1 MTDRPEAENQAP
13 RGRPEAADGEWH
25 RVHPIS
31 PWVRG
36 WVVLVAMLFFG
47 SQSFGEDAI
56 RALMG
61 QGEFR
66 AARGLW
72 ITLAVYAGVFV
83 IMVVIYYFS
92 WRFTKYQLADEQVL
106 LDTGVIFRQ
115 HRRVRYDR
123 VQAVDIRQPLL
134 ARIFGLAELK
144 FEAAD
149 GGSTAM
155 QLSFIK
161 EAEARVLRA
170 EIMGRAA
177 GIRAGA
183 SPETVAD
190 LGPAVA
196 AEAAVA
202 TEGTAGPQG
211 DGEAEGPQ
219 GDGGPEGPQGAG
231 GAGAPAQGEP
241 GALEVPAGTQPTDV
255 AAVPPTSV
263 PPNRLPPIP
272 EAPEQVMLQVP
283 VGRMI
288 GALLLSTAVVV
299 MLSILAMMVVAAA
312 VLDTVLPQEG
322 EDNWWLVLGFAL
334 IPFAFSLIGVVWGGF
349 NKGYNFTVATSPDG
363 MRLRYGLLETSQQTV
378 PPGRVQAVRISQGLL
393 WRPFGW
399 YKMVVNV
406 AGYGPTIEGGA
417 GDKSLV
423 LPVGTIEDVMR
434 VLSVVVPDPGLGPEY
449 RDQGPEHTVH
459 GPDGTG
465 VAPEGATVE
474 LDGTGVEPAG
484 AGVGTEEP
492 ESAPA
497 EPESA
502 PEDSEDAPSVIR
514 EGITGL
520 GDRHGFTSA
529 PRRVWWLDPL
539 TWRRNAYRST
549 RTLLMLRSGRL
560 ERYLQ
565 LIPHERIQ
573 SVDLQQG
580 PLLRRLSVA
589 TLRFHS
595 TPGPVSPQLIHA
607 DVEVAARL
615 FLEEADIAAVSRR
628 MRDRN
633 QWMRQEELER
643 FEQRTR
649 QAVQQ

>member
-1 MTDRPEAENQAP
+1 MTGGPAEGPAQDPVTGAQESP

-36 WVVLVAMLFFG
+36 WVILVAMLFFG

-56 RALMG
+56 RALLG
-61 QGEFR
+61 QGEFQ

-161 EAEARVLRA
+161 EDEARVLRA

-183 SPETVAD
+183 SPAVAAD
-190 LGPAVA
+190 LGPEAPAA
-196 AEAAVA
+196 AEGLPSGPSGQPDTDAA
-202 TEGTAGPQG
+202 E
-211 DGEAEGPQ
+211 
-219 GDGGPEGPQGAG
+219 
-231 GAGAPAQGEP
+231 PAHP
-241 GALEVPAGTQPTDV
+241 GAA
-255 AAVPPTSV
+255 PPSGVTASA
-263 PPNRLPPIP
+263 PPIP

-288 GALLLSTAVVV
+288 GALLLSTALVV
-299 MLSILAMMVVAAA
+299 MLSILVVMVAGAAI
-312 VLDTVLPQEG
+312 LDGVIPQEG
-322 EDNWWLVLGFAL
+322 EDNWWRILLFAM
-334 IPFAFSLIGVVWGGF
+334 IPFAFSLIGVAWSGF
-349 NKGYNFTVATSPDG
+349 NRGYNFTVATSPDG

-378 PPGRVQAVRISQGLL
+378 PPGRVQAVRISQSLL

-399 YKMVVNV
+399 YKVVVNV
-406 AGYGPTIEGGA
+406 AGYGPAVEGGA
-417 GDKSLV
+417 ADKSTV
-423 LPVGTIEDVMR
+423 LPVGTLEDVLR
-434 VLSVVVPDPGLGPEY
+434 VLSVVAPDPGLDPEESE
-449 RDQGPEHTVH
+449 D
-459 GPDGTG
+459 
-465 VAPEGATVE
+465 VAEVFR
-474 LDGTGVEPAG
+474 
-484 AGVGTEEP
+484 AGV
-492 ESAPA
+492 
-497 EPESA
+497 
-502 PEDSEDAPSVIR
+502 
-514 EGITGL
+514 TGL
-520 GDRHGFTSA
+520 GDGHGFRHS

-573 SVDLQQG
+573 SVDLHQG

-595 TPGPVSPQLIHA
+595 TPGPVVTQLIHA

-633 QWMRQEELER
+633 QWMRQEELAR

-649 QAVQQ
+649 QVVQQ

>member
-1 MTDRPEAENQAP
+1 MTGQPAEADGQGPDERPDAADGQTP
-13 RGRPEAADGEWH
+13 RRRPEAADGEWH

-36 WVVLVAMLFFG
+36 WVILVAMLFFG

-56 RALMG
+56 RALLG
-61 QGEFR
+61 QGEFQ

-177 GIRAGA
+177 GIRAGV
-183 SPETVAD
+183 SPETAAE
-190 LGPAVA
+190 LGPAGPAGLAVA
-196 AEAAVA
+196 AGAAAAATTEEA
-202 TEGTAGPQG
+202 
-211 DGEAEGPQ
+211 DGAEP
-219 GDGGPEGPQGAG
+219 PEDVGA
-231 GAGAPAQGEP
+231 A
-241 GALEVPAGTQPTDV
+241 
-255 AAVPPTSV
+255 
-263 PPNRLPPIP
+263 PIP

-288 GALLLSTAVVV
+288 GSLMLSTAVVV
-299 MLSILAMMVVAAA
+299 MLSILILMVVAAA

-322 EDNWWLVLGFAL
+322 EDNWWLVLLFAL

-378 PPGRVQAVRISQGLL
+378 PPGRVQAVRVSQGLL

-406 AGYGPTIEGGA
+406 AGYGPSIEGGA
-417 GDKSLV
+417 ADKSLV

-434 VLSVVVPDPGLGPEY
+434 VLSVVVPDPGLGPE
-449 RDQGPEHTVH
+449 RTAMVPEELETAPDQSQDA
-459 GPDGTG
+459 PDQSDD
-465 VAPEGATVE
+465 AP
-474 LDGTGVEPAG
+474 DQF
-484 AGVGTEEP
+484 
-492 ESAPA
+492 
-497 EPESA
+497 
-502 PEDSEDAPSVIR
+502 EDAPAVIR

-520 GDRHGFTSA
+520 GDGHGFTCA

-595 TPGPVSPQLIHA
+595 TPGPVAPQLVHA
-607 DVEVAARL
+607 DEEVAARL

-643 FEQRTR
+643 FDQRTR

>member
-1 MTDRPEAENQAP
+1 MTGGPAEDPAQEPVTEAHEAQGAP
-13 RGRPEAADGEWH
+13 RGRPEAADGQWH

-36 WVVLVAMLFFG
+36 WVILVAMLFFG

-56 RALMG
+56 RALLG
-61 QGEFR
+61 QGEFQ

-149 GGSTAM
+149 GGATAM
-155 QLSFIK
+155 QLSYIK
-161 EAEARVLRA
+161 EGEARVLRA

-183 SPETVAD
+183 SPEAAAD
-190 LGPAVA
+190 LGPDAPA
-196 AEAAVA
+196 AADGHPAGDHPAEA
-202 TEGTAGPQG
+202 EPS
-211 DGEAEGPQ
+211 
-219 GDGGPEGPQGAG
+219 GASG
-231 GAGAPAQGEP
+231 QSDTDRAEP
-241 GALEVPAGTQPTDV
+241 GHPG
-255 AAVPPTSV
+255 AAPPSHVTASA
-263 PPNRLPPIP
+263 PPIP
-272 EAPEQVMLQVP
+272 EAPEQVMLRVP
-283 VGRMI
+283 VGRMV
-288 GALLLSTAVVV
+288 GALLLSTGMAVMIAIPLV
-299 MLSILAMMVVAAA
+299 LVVAAWILDA
-312 VLDTVLPQEG
+312 VIPQEG
-322 EDNWWLVLGFAL
+322 EDNWWRILLFAL
-334 IPFAFSLIGVVWGGF
+334 IPFAFSLIGYVWSGF

-378 PPGRVQAVRISQGLL
+378 PPGRVQGVLIQQSLL

-406 AGYGPTIEGGA
+406 AGYGIMAQGTGA
-417 GDKSLV
+417 DKSVV
-423 LPVGTIEDVMR
+423 LPVGTIEDVLR
-434 VLSVVVPDPGLGPEY
+434 VLSVVVPDPGLGPDDAEDVPAVI
-449 RDQGPEHTVH
+449 RA
-459 GPDGTG
+459 G
-465 VAPEGATVE
+465 VA
-474 LDGTGVEPAG
+474 
-484 AGVGTEEP
+484 
-492 ESAPA
+492 
-497 EPESA
+497 
-502 PEDSEDAPSVIR
+502 
-514 EGITGL
+514 GL
-520 GDRHGFTSA
+520 GDGHGFTHS

-539 TWRRNAYRST
+539 TWRRNAFRST
-549 RTLLMLRSGRL
+549 RTMVMLRSGRL

-565 LIPHERIQ
+565 LMPHERIQ
-573 SVDLQQG
+573 SVDLRQG

-595 TPGPVSPQLIHA
+595 TPGPVVPQLIHA

-633 QWMRQEELER
+633 QWMRQEELAR

-649 QAVQQ
+649 QVVQQ

>member
-1 MTDRPEAENQAP
+1 MTGGPAEDPAQEMTDGKETVPGAAEPVPGPTEPLPGPTETQRA
-13 RGRPEAADGEWH
+13 RPEAADGQWH

-47 SQSFGEDAI
+47 TQSFGEDAI
-56 RALMG
+56 RALLG
-61 QGEFR
+61 QGEFE

-92 WRFTKYQLADEQVL
+92 WRFTKYQLAEEQVL

-155 QLSFIK
+155 QLSFVK

-177 GIRAGA
+177 GIQAGA
-183 SPETVAD
+183 SPEAVAD
-190 LGPAVA
+190 RGPAGADA
-196 AEAAVA
+196 AEQP
-202 TEGTAGPQG
+202 AGM
-211 DGEAEGPQ
+211 EAEL
-219 GDGGPEGPQGAG
+219 PENA
-231 GAGAPAQGEP
+231 A
-241 GALEVPAGTQPTDV
+241 ALA
-255 AAVPPTSV
+255 
-263 PPNRLPPIP
+263 IP

-283 VGRMI
+283 VKRMI
-288 GALLLSTAVVV
+288 GSLLLSTSVVV
-299 MLSILAMMVVAAA
+299 MVSILIVMVAAAA
-312 VLDTVLPQEG
+312 VLDAVLPQEG
-322 EDNWWLVLGFAL
+322 EDNWWVILLFAL

-406 AGYGPTIEGGA
+406 AGYGPSLEGGA
-417 GDKSLV
+417 ADKSTV
-423 LPVGTIEDVMR
+423 LPVGTMEDVLR
-434 VLSVVVPDPGLGPEY
+434 VLSVVVPDPGLGPE
-449 RDQGPEHTVH
+449 DNGMVPENA
-459 GPDGTG
+459 DR
-465 VAPEGATVE
+465 AA
-474 LDGTGVEPAG
+474 
-484 AGVGTEEP
+484 EE
-492 ESAPA
+492 
-497 EPESA
+497 
-502 PEDSEDAPSVIR
+502 SEDAPAVISQ
-514 EGITGL
+514 GISGL
-520 GDRHGFTSA
+520 GDALGFTSA

-539 TWRRNAYRST
+539 TWKRNAYRST
-549 RTLLMLRSGRL
+549 RTLLMLRSGWL
-560 ERYLQ
+560 ERHLQ

-573 SVDLQQG
+573 SVDLHQG

-595 TPGPVSPQLIHA
+595 TPGPVAPQLIHA
-607 DVEVAARL
+607 DEKVAARL
-615 FLEEADIAAVSRR
+615 FLQEADIAAVSRR

-643 FEQRTR
+643 FEQRAR

>member
-1 MTDRPEAENQAP
+1 MTGGPAEEPDQEPGPAPKESVTGDRAE
-13 RGRPEAADGEWH
+13 RGGRPEAADGAWH

-47 SQSFGEDAI
+47 TQSFGEDAI
-56 RALMG
+56 RSLMG
-61 QGEFR
+61 QGEFE

-72 ITLAVYAGVFV
+72 VTLAVYGGIFV
-83 IMVVIYYFS
+83 VLLVVYYFS
-92 WRFTKYQLADEQVL
+92 WRFTKYQLAEEQVL

-155 QLSFIK
+155 QLSYVK
-161 EAEARVLRA
+161 EGEARILRA

-183 SPETVAD
+183 SPEAAAD
-190 LGPAVA
+190 LGPE
-196 AEAAVA
+196 AEAAVD
-202 TEGTAGPQG
+202 GHSAGSHQAESG
-211 DGEAEGPQ
+211 LEDGEPSG
-219 GDGGPEGPQGAG
+219 
-231 GAGAPAQGEP
+231 
-241 GALEVPAGTQPTDV
+241 PAGQP
-255 AAVPPTSV
+255 AAV
-263 PPNRLPPIP
+263 PIP
-272 EAPEQVMLQVP
+272 EAPEQVMLRVP
-283 VGRMI
+283 IGRML
-288 GALLLSTAVVV
+288 GALLLSTTFTV
-299 MLSILAMMVVAAA
+299 MLTILVAMVVGAAILDA
-312 VLDTVLPQEG
+312 VIPQEG
-322 EDNWWLVLGFAL
+322 EDNWWFILLFAL
-334 IPFAFSLIGVVWGGF
+334 IPFAFSFIGVLWSGF
-349 NKGYNFTVATSPDG
+349 NRGYNFTVATSPDG

-378 PPGRVQAVRISQGLL
+378 PPGRVQAVRISQSLL

-399 YKMVVNV
+399 YKVVVNV
-406 AGYGPTIEGGA
+406 AGYGPSLEGGSA
-417 GDKSLV
+417 DKSTV
-423 LPVGTIEDVMR
+423 LPVGTLEDVLR
-434 VLSVVVPDPGLGPEY
+434 VLSVVVPDPGLGPEGSLS
-449 RDQGPEHTVH
+449 GPVQSEDPLSS
-459 GPDGTG
+459 GDAADPAGTEDIAAVFREG
-465 VAPEGATVE
+465 VA
-474 LDGTGVEPAG
+474 
-484 AGVGTEEP
+484 
-492 ESAPA
+492 
-497 EPESA
+497 
-502 PEDSEDAPSVIR
+502 
-514 EGITGL
+514 GL
-520 GDRHGFTSA
+520 GEGQGFTHS

-549 RTLLMLRSGRL
+549 RTMLMLRSGRL

-573 SVDLQQG
+573 SVALHQG

-589 TLRFHS
+589 TLHFHS
-595 TPGPVSPQLIHA
+595 TPGPVAPQLVHA
-607 DVEVAARL
+607 DVQVAARL

-633 QWMRQEELER
+633 QWMRQEELAR

-649 QAVQQ
+649 QVVQQ